1 MTRIDLL
8 IAVRDNPS
16 QAYFHRDDGRPF
28 ELPAM
33 FEPIEENVERWADG
47 VVRRIQ
53 VRVAGGLNVWVAAG
67 ACLEPGG
74 ALMNLE
80 MELRKHMDRKG
91 APPEAQ

>member
-8 IAVRDNPS
+8 IAVRDNPG

-33 FEPIEENVERWADG
+33 FEPTEENVDRWADG
-47 VVRRIQ
+47 VVRRIK
-53 VRVAGGLNVWVAAG
+53 VNVAGKDVWVAAG

-80 MELRKHMDRKG
+80 MELRKHMDGKDAG
-91 APPEAQ
+91 